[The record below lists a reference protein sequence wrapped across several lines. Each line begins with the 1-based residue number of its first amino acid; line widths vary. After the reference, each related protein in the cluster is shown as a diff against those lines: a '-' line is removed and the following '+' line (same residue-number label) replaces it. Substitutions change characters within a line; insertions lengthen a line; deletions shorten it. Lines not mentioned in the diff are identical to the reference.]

1 MSALGDYIH
10 YKSENYQLYGTNKRQ
25 VGLKNA
31 YSGSLAGWRSKRMA
45 GYQGTNF
52 NPLKRELLKNTIKQM
67 QMDERLLNL
76 DYGLRRTQFEN
87 IVLKRIEQGGKTP
100 EYSQPIKTNKTPN
113 ELLARKQGF
122 LDLQKEIDYINSK
135 GPAIGK
141 TTSED
146 EIASIVAK
154 YMQLNDPNGGRIS
167 ILGNIQQGFNDYAA
181 KTWRETLDTKLG
193 KTIDNTIKTSA
204 EQALNKA
211 IEQEMLTGI
220 TGIVQIKKGEK
231 STTVETIVDKTNS
244 LYHINATENGWAFE
258 FEPNRENMLN
268 NAVKELSKIYNSEI
282 TKPSVYIEGKEIKL
296 GKVLQIVQ
304 SENEFGTHWLNM
316 HISNRSY
323 NTADID
329 KDLALTTAFLS
340 LSQGKSSKETDGN
353 YIFIDRNTGI
363 IHYLGFWAMIG
374 RRKDDSLRG
383 QISRQTFDNVW
394 VGKENNYGMAFKRI
408 ASILS
413 ESHTIQLKAA
423 YEKVDNTHFGTK

>member
-31 YSGSLAGWRSKRMA
+31 YNSSLSGWRSRRMA
-45 GYQGTNF
+45 GYEGTNF
-52 NPLKRELLKNTIKQM
+52 TFLKNQLLKNTIGQM
-67 QMDERLLNL
+67 KVDEKLVNL
-76 DYGLRRTQFEN
+76 DYGSRQKQFEN

-100 EYSQPIKTNKTPN
+100 NYSQPIRTNKTPS
-113 ELLARKQGF
+113 ELLARKQSF

-135 GPAIGK
+135 GPAVGK

-146 EIASIVAK
+146 EIAAIVTK
-154 YMQLNDPNGGRIS
+154 YMQLNDPNGGRES

-181 KTWRETLDTKLG
+181 RTWKETLETKLG
-193 KTIDNTIKTSA
+193 KTIDDTIKTSA

-211 IEQEMLTGI
+211 IKQEMLTGI
-220 TGIVQIKKGEK
+220 TGIVQMKKGEK

-258 FEPNRENMLN
+258 FEANRENIFN
-268 NAVKELSKIYNSEI
+268 NGIKELTKLYNSEV
-282 TKPSVYIEGKEIKL
+282 TKPSVYIKGAEIKL
-296 GKVLQIVQ
+296 GKVLEIVQ
-304 SENEFGTHWLNM
+304 KENEFGTHWLNM

-340 LSQGKSSKETDGN
+340 LSQGKSEKETNGN
-353 YIFIDRNTGI
+353 YIFIDRNTGTI
-363 IHYLGFWAMIG
+363 SYLGFWAMIG

-383 QISRQTFDNVW
+383 EITRRTFNNVW
-394 VGKENNYGMAFKRI
+394 VGKENNYNMAFRRI

-413 ESHTIQLKAA
+413 EAHTIQLKAG
-423 YEKVDNTHFGTK
+423 YETVDATHFKKK